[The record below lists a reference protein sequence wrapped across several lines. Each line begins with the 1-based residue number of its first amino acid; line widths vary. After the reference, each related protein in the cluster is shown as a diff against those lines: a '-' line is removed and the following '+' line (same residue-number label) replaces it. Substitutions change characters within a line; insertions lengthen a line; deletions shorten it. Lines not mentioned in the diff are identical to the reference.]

1 MKIDHDAP
9 ILISACLLGI
19 ASRYDGK
26 SKPHP
31 GILELT
37 KTKILIPVCPEQL
50 GGLPTPRDPMEIL
63 GNKVIT
69 KKWNRCDKKLHKRG
83 KRDTENRKTP

>member
-69 KKWNRCDKKLHKRG
+69 KNGIDVTKKLHKRG